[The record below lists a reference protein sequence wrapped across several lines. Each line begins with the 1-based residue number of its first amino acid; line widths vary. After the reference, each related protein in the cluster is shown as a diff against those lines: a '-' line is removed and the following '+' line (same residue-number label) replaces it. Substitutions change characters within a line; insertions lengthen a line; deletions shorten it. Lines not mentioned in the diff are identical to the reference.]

1 MLDNLIYIELI
12 GFLAVFFEAL
22 LGMPQFLRNHRMK
35 STEGM
40 SVKMVRLSPFL
51 IVIVRLGWTSFDLF
65 LQVLM
70 WTSGDIFKTVYFLL
84 RHAPVQF
91 WMCGLL
97 QISIDIAILAQVIF
111 YSDRY
116 RFRKR

>member
-1 MLDNLIYIELI
+1 MRKHEAKIFVVQRVSFASGSSTWLLLDNLVYIELI

-51 IVIVRLGWTSFDLF
+51 IVIVRLGWTSFDRFFLF
-65 LQVLM
+65 
-70 WTSGDIFKTVYFLL
+70 
-84 RHAPVQF
+84 R
-91 WMCGLL
+91 C
-97 QISIDIAILAQVIF
+97 
-111 YSDRY
+111 
-116 RFRKR
+116 